1 MTATAHPCHGL
12 LIGLRIAI
20 IATGPPLRQLRLLRA
35 DSPPSV
41 TIRLD
46 AETCERLFGVG
57 GRVAGEAM
65 IASEA
70 SERLDRRLEAEQ
82 QAVLARIAERNGR
95 FFCRRD
101 GDAGA
106 AGPTTLFF
114 TIRWRVE

>member
-1 MTATAHPCHGL
+1 
-12 LIGLRIAI
+12 
-20 IATGPPLRQLRLLRA
+20 
-35 DSPPSV
+35 
-41 TIRLD
+41 LD

-95 FFCRRD
+95 FFAEEIEKLEPLGRRLFSSRF
-101 GDAGA
+101 AGA
-106 AGPTTLFF
+106 SSDDPVL
-114 TIRWRVE
+114 RRQV